1 MKKRAR
7 IEAFTLVFIIAAIAF
22 SVFFATRNDVEV
34 VVPADSYS
42 LGEINFGEKYNV
54 LDTLEGP
61 PVNVSPYD
69 GLLLA
74 SGELDAKIHVYYWK
88 AKTVEEAKKIWKDI
102 WLIYGDNLGNKG
114 KIEKSGYTF
123 GYLEQ
128 FETTFY
134 FWQKSVWTFFV
145 NIDRYLTDKEKEDFL
160 KNIIPEE
167 FTK

>member
-7 IEAFTLVFIIAAIAF
+7 IEAFTLIFIIVAIAF

-42 LGEINFGEKYNV
+42 LNEISFGEEYKVMN
-54 LDTLEGP
+54 TLEDP
-61 PVNVSPYD
+61 PVNVSPYN
-69 GLLLA
+69 GLLLE
-74 SGELDAKIHVYYWK
+74 SEELDAKIQVYYWK

-114 KIEKSGYTF
+114 KIEKSRYTF

-160 KNIIPEE
+160 KDIIPEE